1 MNTSDTSYQKILVA
15 VDGSDTSIL
24 AANYAISL
32 AEKYN
37 AELIILN
44 VLHLHTLRQIS
55 SSFITAPTFGLEQVK
70 KIEEDAKRWV
80 DDIRKKADQKGLIS
94 ETKIIEE
101 AASIVGSIVEFAENE
116 KVDLIVVGTRGST
129 GFRRMLLGSVAKGV
143 VTYAHCQVLVV
154 K

>member
-44 VLHLHTLRQIS
+44 VLHLRTLRQIS

-101 AASIVGSIVEFAENE
+101 ASSIVGTIVEFAENE

>member
-44 VLHLHTLRQIS
+44 VLHLRTLRQIS

-101 AASIVGSIVEFAENE
+101 ASSIVGTIVEFAEKE

>member
-32 AEKYN
+32 AEKYK
-37 AELIILN
+37 AQLIILN

-70 KIEEDAKRWV
+70 KIEEEAKRSV
-80 DDIRKKADQKGLIS
+80 DDIRKKADQKGLVS
-94 ETKIIEE
+94 KTKIIEE
-101 AASIVGSIVEFAENE
+101 STSIVGSIVEFAENE
-116 KVDLIVVGTRGST
+116 RVDLIVVGTRGRT

>member
-37 AELIILN
+37 VELIILN
-44 VLHLHTLRQIS
+44 VLHLRTLRQIS